1 MFLAFL
7 MDLVVWR
14 KAHRIDIAPDQQDAG
29 TAGPGGGSA
38 GATTR
43 LDVSESKQPI
53 AAPPPDTTV

>member
-1 MFLAFL
+1 

-29 TAGPGGGSA
+29 TAAAGAQP